1 MSNKSTIPFPPHD
14 NPRFTFIDLFAGI
27 GGFHLAMHKLGGK
40 CVFASE
46 WDDAARQTYEANYGI
61 MPFGDIRKIDEKD
74 IPSHDV
80 LCAGFPCQPFSKAG
94 KQAGLDDETK
104 GTLFFEIERILKY
117 HRSKYIILE
126 NVRNLVSHDNGN
138 TWKVIHS
145 HLVGLGYRLTLSP
158 LIVSPHYFGVPQLR
172 ERVVILGIYDP
183 PNATLPLTITLPDS
197 KDKSQCSLY
206 STLDPDNND
215 PEYRLSERE
224 IEAIDIWNE
233 FYLGIKERIIG
244 FPIWLDWLT
253 VDPPS
258 NQSDMPEWKRAIV
271 RKNNQLYKNNQS
283 FIDAWLKR
291 HNYLAHL
298 TPTMRKLEWQ
308 CGDSIQSA
316 WDAFIQF
323 RPSGLRVKR
332 PDCSPALVA
341 IVQVPIIGKYHRRMT
356 VREAARLQSFDDKFI
371 PNANRRQAYKQFGN
385 AVNVTV
391 ITECARRLFDY
402 AL

>member
-1 MSNKSTIPFPPHD
+1 
-14 NPRFTFIDLFAGI
+14 
-27 GGFHLAMHKLGGK
+27 MHKLGGK

-46 WDDAARQTYEANYGI
+46 WDEAARQTYEANYGI

-94 KQAGLDDETK
+94 KQAGFDDETK
-104 GTLFFEIERILKY
+104 GTLFFEIERVLKY

-138 TWKVIHS
+138 TWKTIHS
-145 HLVGLGYRLTLSP
+145 HLVWLGYRLTPSP

-172 ERVVILGIYDP
+172 ERVVVLGVYDP

-206 STLDPDNND
+206 SVLDPDNND

-224 IEAIDIWNE
+224 VEAIDIWDE
-233 FYLGIKERIIG
+233 FYTGIKERIIG
-244 FPIWLDWLT
+244 FPVWLDWLT
-253 VDPPS
+253 VAPPS
-258 NQSDMPEWKRAIV
+258 NPSDMPEWKRAIV

-308 CGDSIQSA
+308 CGGSVQSA

-341 IVQVPIIGKYHRRMT
+341 IVQVPIIGKYRRRMT

-371 PNANRRQAYKQFGN
+371 PNANLHQAYKQFGN

-391 ITECARRLFDY
+391 ITECARRLFDC
-402 AL
+402 AP